1 MTGAAACVL
10 EARELRVSRGGVEVL
25 DVPSFRL
32 HEGELVAIIGPNGSG
47 KSSLLLALMCLL
59 DRSAGEVLYRGHAV
73 GPGRTSLAARR
84 KLSMILQEPLLFD
97 GTVHDNVSAGLEFR
111 GRNRREIECAVAAA
125 LDLFGIGHLAARSA
139 RKLSGGEARR
149 VSLARALA
157 VCPDVLFLDEPF
169 ASLDPP
175 TRQSIVDDLARTIRE
190 ERIAA
195 VLVTHDQAEALRLSD
210 RLDVMSCGRIVQSD
224 APAVVMNHP
233 SNEFV
238 ARCVGME
245 TILEGVVRRRDG
257 GECVVAVAASAVA
270 AVGEAQPGERVY
282 CCIRPEAVTIDLA
295 GPPRTTSAR
304 NVFPARV
311 LSCASVGPYVRVE
324 LDCGFPLVAHVT
336 QESFVTLE
344 LTRAGILSASFKATA
359 VHLIRR

>member
-1 MTGAAACVL
+1 MSGAAACVL
-10 EARELRVSRGGVEVL
+10 EARGLRVRRGGVEVL

-32 HEGELVAIIGPNGSG
+32 HEGELVALIGPNGSG
-47 KSSLLLALMCLL
+47 KSSLLLALTCLL
-59 DRSAGEVLYRGHAV
+59 DRSAGQVLYHGREI
-73 GPGRTSLAARR
+73 GPGRASLDARR
-84 KLSMILQEPLLFD
+84 KLSMVLQEPLLLD
-97 GTVHDNVSAGLEFR
+97 GTVGDNVAAGLRFR
-111 GRNRREIECAVAAA
+111 GRDRREIASAVANA
-125 LDLFGIGHLAARSA
+125 LELFGIAHLADRSA
-139 RKLSGGEARR
+139 RRLSGGEARR

-210 RLDVMSCGRIVQSD
+210 RLDVMSCGTIVQSD

-233 SNEFV
+233 ANEFV

-245 TILEGVVRRRDG
+245 TIIEGVVRRRDG
-257 GECVVAVAASAVA
+257 GECLLAAGDAAIA
-270 AVGEAQPGERVY
+270 AVGDAGVGDRVY
-282 CCIRPEAVTIDLA
+282 CCIRPEAVTIELA
-295 GPPRTTSAR
+295 GRSRATSAR
-304 NVFPARV
+304 NLFPARIV
-311 LSCASVGPYVRVE
+311 SCASVGPYVRVE

-336 QESFVTLE
+336 RESFVTLD
-344 LTRAGILSASFKATA
+344 LAHAKDAYASFKATA
-359 VHLIRR
+359 VHLLRR